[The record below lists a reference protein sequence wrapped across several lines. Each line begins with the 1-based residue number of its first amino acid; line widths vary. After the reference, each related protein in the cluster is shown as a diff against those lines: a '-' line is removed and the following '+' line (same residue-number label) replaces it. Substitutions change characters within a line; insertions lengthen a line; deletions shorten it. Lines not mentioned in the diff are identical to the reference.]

1 MGIFCLDQRMSNDE
15 TNKLTIFKDD
25 NEFEE
30 FDREGKWFSYR
41 LSCFLLS
48 NSGLAMLVE

>member
-1 MGIFCLDQRMSNDE
+1 MCADACINMPILSSIFYLYMGIFCLDQRMSNDE

-30 FDREGKWFSYR
+30 FDREGK
-41 LSCFLLS
+41 
-48 NSGLAMLVE
+48 